1 MFEPTAHPT
10 LADLTDRLR
19 GLAGDAAYKAGRDYH
34 KKGAV
39 KSGVVAGT
47 TAFAVVSGSTDY
59 RVSVAFGGGDP
70 KVSCTCPAHR
80 RSKFCKHVVALCVA
94 LVERP
99 SEFGV
104 TEAAPEAPKPQ
115 RAKKDGAR
123 TVAAPP
129 TEARSAGLE
138 TVDRLLDALVADGL
152 IGLGPDKL
160 ALLAGAGELVRA
172 RKLRR
177 LGNRV
182 LALQRAAT
190 PDRKHELGSEEF
202 ARLVVDL
209 FLTRQATG
217 AHLEEKI
224 MLDAQYAEDLL
235 GKSWREADLEPVGN
249 LDLVE
254 LAPTTADDGEFRVET
269 GYLVD
274 LPTGTIYVER
284 QISPTRFHGEPRSH
298 QRCRLIVDE
307 AGLYPGDPPRRIR
320 LGRSR
325 RVPLTA
331 GDARRLVDT
340 AVDEV
345 AELRQRLVHHLD
357 LPFSN
362 GALPVLFRP
371 AALVAQADLL
381 GALDRAGHYVAVDWP
396 AAWTAELPS
405 LLPDNG
411 QCALFGLLDLAD
423 RGLHL
428 QCLAA
433 VGALRWGR
441 GPFYPDIAERR

>member
-1 MFEPTAHPT
+1 E
-10 LADLTDRLR
+10 
-19 GLAGDAAYKAGRDYH
+19 
-34 KKGAV
+34 
-39 KSGVVAGT
+39 
-47 TAFAVVSGSTDY
+47 
-59 RVSVAFGGGDP
+59 P

-138 TVDRLLDALVADGL
+138 TVDRLLDALAADGL
-152 IGLGPDKL
+152 VGLGPDKL

-224 MLDAQYAEDLL
+224 
-235 GKSWREADLEPVGN
+235 
-249 LDLVE
+249 
-254 LAPTTADDGEFRVET
+254 
-269 GYLVD
+269 
-274 LPTGTIYVER
+274 
-284 QISPTRFHGEPRSH
+284 
-298 QRCRLIVDE
+298 
-307 AGLYPGDPPRRIR
+307 
-320 LGRSR
+320 
-325 RVPLTA
+325 
-331 GDARRLVDT
+331 
-340 AVDEV
+340 
-345 AELRQRLVHHLD
+345 
-357 LPFSN
+357 
-362 GALPVLFRP
+362 
-371 AALVAQADLL
+371 
-381 GALDRAGHYVAVDWP
+381 
-396 AAWTAELPS
+396 
-405 LLPDNG
+405 
-411 QCALFGLLDLAD
+411 
-423 RGLHL
+423 
-428 QCLAA
+428 
-433 VGALRWGR
+433 
-441 GPFYPDIAERR
+441 